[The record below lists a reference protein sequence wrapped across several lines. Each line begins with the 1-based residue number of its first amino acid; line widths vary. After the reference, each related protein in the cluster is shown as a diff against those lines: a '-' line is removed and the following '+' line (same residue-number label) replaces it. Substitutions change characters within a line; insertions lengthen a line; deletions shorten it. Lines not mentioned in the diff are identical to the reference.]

1 MDTEKRLGIKKPQ
14 AIMLFVQMILTIVL
28 PSGISPYPPKN

>member
-28 PSGISPYPPKN
+28 LAVSIYLFA